1 MALTTGAAALGR
13 RGLPQ
18 LVSCSLLQQ
27 LRGVAA
33 AAGTDAAQQSA
44 AAAAAAESAPDVS
57 TADRPA
63 VKMNLCTAVNDA
75 LHIAMASDPKW
86 VQEWGLLNW
95 SVYAL
100 PLDVLLSDGNSSLFQ
115 QERLLPH
122 PLCALLPPHGMCT
135 AM

>member
-1 MALTTGAAALGR
+1 MALATGAAALAR

-44 AAAAAAESAPDVS
+44 ASAAAAPESEPDVS

-86 VQEWGLLNW
+86 VQEWGLLKW
-95 SVYAL
+95 SVVVHL
-100 PLDVLLSDGNSSLFQ
+100 P
-115 QERLLPH
+115 
-122 PLCALLPPHGMCT
+122 
-135 AM
+135 